1 MTDRIEKF
9 LGSLDVKT
17 KERLKKL
24 LSKIKRS
31 PYECTD
37 LKKLNGLG
45 GNFYRVRLGKIRI
58 ILRIEKGDIE
68 IMDIDYRGNIY

>member
-24 LSKIKRS
+24 LSKIKAA

-37 LKKLNGLG
+37 LKKLKGLG
-45 GNFYRVRLGKIRI
+45 ENFYRVRLGKIRI
-58 ILRIEKGDIE
+58 ILRIEKDDIE